1 MSWTLKQ
8 QVMKVTV
15 IMTVSQVV
23 PRIYTVRP
31 ERDFRMSSFFCVEQA
46 VLTKNTP
53 LWTGVW
59 KPGSTQSFF
68 EQSRIVNS
76 EERKKENVKR
86 ISQQNDEPG
95 E

>member
-31 ERDFRMSSFFCVEQA
+31 ERNFRMSSFFCG
-46 VLTKNTP
+46 
-53 LWTGVW
+53 TGSSYEKCSVMDARMQS
-59 KPGSTQSFF
+59 GSAPHSPFLNKVQ
-68 EQSRIVNS
+68 
-76 EERKKENVKR
+76 
-86 ISQQNDEPG
+86 
-95 E
+95 